1 MADSLVEM
9 SKITKTF
16 PGVVA
21 LDDVTFE
28 CRGGEVHAVVGENGA
43 GKSTLMKIL
52 AGVYVPDSGDIMLGG
67 ESVRIPSPHA
77 AQQLGVSIIYQELNL
92 LPDLNVA
99 QNVFL
104 GRESRG
110 PMGLVDE
117 REQEAKAREVLS
129 RLGVDIDPRE
139 RLGRLSVAQQQMVE
153 IAKALSLNARVVI
166 MDEPSAALGG
176 KDLEHLFEVIKAL
189 KQQGVAVIYISHRI
203 SEVFQIADRVTVFK
217 DGKVVGT
224 AEVAEIDRS
233 SLVRMMIGR
242 SFAETFPPRAERMG
256 EEVLRIEGLCVG
268 DRLKNINL
276 SVQAGEIVGISGLVG
291 AGRTELAQAIFGSRR
306 IDAGTVKLKGKRVF
320 IRNPQRALQHRI
332 GFLTEDRNVEGLVM
346 GQSVKENAALPS
358 LDRRQRWGIVD
369 RKAEHSVIAATS
381 ESLHLRAPS
390 LGADVENLSGGNRQ
404 KVVLAKW
411 LISGPELL
419 IFDEPSR
426 GIDVG
431 AKAEI
436 WQLMRDLADQGKAVL
451 MISSELPEVIG
462 MSDRVVVMHRGRIVG
477 DMPGG
482 SATEEAVM
490 MLATYG
496 EAHGS

>member
-1 MADSLVEM
+1 MSGTLVQM
-9 SKITKTF
+9 KTITKTF

-21 LDDVTFE
+21 LDGVSFE
-28 CRGGEVHAVVGENGA
+28 CCRGEVHAVVGENGA

-52 AGVYVPDSGDIMLGG
+52 AGVYVPDSGEIALDG
-67 ESVRIPSPHA
+67 ESVRIPTPHA

-104 GRESRG
+104 GREPKG
-110 PMGLVDE
+110 PLGLVND
-117 REQEAKAREVLS
+117 REQVARAREVLH
-129 RLGVDIDPRE
+129 RLGVDIDPRD

-153 IAKALSLNARVVI
+153 IAKALSLNAKVVI
-166 MDEPSAALGG
+166 MDEPSATLGG
-176 KDLEHLFEVIKAL
+176 KDLERLFEVIQAL

-203 SEVFQIADRVTVFK
+203 SEIFEIADRVTVFK

-224 AEVAEIDRS
+224 FLVSDIDRP

-242 SFAETFPPRAERMG
+242 SLAETFPPRAEKVG
-256 EEVLRIEGLCVG
+256 EEVLRLDGLCVG
-268 DRLKNINL
+268 DRLKDIDL
-276 SVQAGEIVGISGLVG
+276 VVHAGEVVGVSGLVG
-291 AGRTELAQAIFGSRR
+291 AGRTELAQAIFGTRR
-306 IDAGTVKLKGKRVF
+306 IDAGTVKLKGIRVT
-320 IRNPQRALQHRI
+320 IDDPRRALQHRI
-332 GFLTEDRNVEGLVM
+332 GYLTEDRNAEGLVL
-346 GQSVKENAALPS
+346 GQSVRENAALPS
-358 LDRRQRWGIVD
+358 LDQRQRWSVVD
-369 RKAEHSVIAATS
+369 QKGEHEVVAATS
-381 ESLHLRAPS
+381 ESLRLRAPS

-411 LISGPELL
+411 LIGGPELL
-419 IFDEPSR
+419 IFDEPTR

-477 DMPGG
+477 ELPGG
-482 SATEEAVM
+482 AATEEAVM

-496 EAHGS
+496 KAHEG